1 VAVWRQRHNQ
11 QHHLDDKEAE
21 VKDMVVEA
29 VDKPTKPEET
39 EAAAQPGELGHFS
52 KKTPMA

>member
-1 VAVWRQRHNQ
+1 
-11 QHHLDDKEAE
+11 
-21 VKDMVVEA
+21 MVVEA